1 MVFAINFTP
10 SSMMSTIQPHHFFTW
25 QNLNMLILEAPYRPL
40 REFSDVAAGL
50 VLWQSWG
57 KLFREFA
64 FWRGCSV
71 QI

>member
-25 QNLNMLILEAPYRPL
+25 QNLNMPVLEAPYRPL

-50 VLWQSWG
+50 VLWQSSANCFVS
-57 KLFREFA
+57 LFF
-64 FWRGCSV
+64 GVVV